1 MSQIAP
7 TLSNKPLIVV
17 AAGGTGGHMVPAHAV
32 AERLR
37 AQGFDVALMT
47 DERGLKYPGLFGGV
61 ETHVLASGTLNGGL
75 KGKISGVRSILAGT
89 GQARRLMQ
97 SRRPAVVV
105 GFGGYP
111 ALPALLAAISLRIP
125 VAIHEQN
132 AVLGR
137 VNRLLARFTTLIATS
152 FKQTQRLKA
161 GLLARTVLTGNPVR
175 QEILALRDLP
185 YPEFSETSAFRI
197 LVIGGSQGAKILA
210 DVVPAAIDLLPADL
224 KRRVRITQQCREAD
238 LEPVKK
244 LYSRVGIAAECSAYI
259 TDMADKLR
267 WSHLVIARA
276 GASTLSELTAVGRPS
291 ILVPL
296 PSAMD
301 DHQTANAR
309 DVADAGGARLIPQAA
324 FTPEALAEA
333 IMAWA
338 ASPATLLE
346 VAAKAKAAGQPE
358 AAAHLAGLIS
368 RIADKTSNTGDAFA
382 PANTK
387 AAV

>member
-1 MSQIAP
+1 MNQS
-7 TLSNKPLIVV
+7 TRKPLVIV

-37 AQGFDVALMT
+37 AHGYDVALMT
-47 DERGLKYPGLFGGV
+47 DERGLRYPGLFEGV
-61 ETHVLASGTLNGGL
+61 PRHVLASGTLNGGI
-75 KGKISGVRSILAGT
+75 KGKVAALRNILAGT
-89 GQARRLMQ
+89 GQAHRIMQ
-97 SRRPAVVV
+97 GRRPAVVV

-152 FKQTQRLKA
+152 FRETRRLKPA
-161 GLLARTVLTGNPVR
+161 FLERTVLTGNPVR
-175 QEILALRDLP
+175 RDILALRDLP
-185 YPEFSETSAFRI
+185 YPEFNETSAFRI
-197 LVIGGSQGAKILA
+197 LVIGGSQGAKVLA
-210 DVVPAAIDLLPADL
+210 DVVPAAIDLLPQEL

-238 LEPVKK
+238 LDPVRK
-244 LYSRVGIAAECSAYI
+244 LYARIGIAAECSAYI

-276 GASTLSELTAVGRPS
+276 GASTLAELTAVGRPS

-296 PSAMD
+296 PTAMD

-324 FTPEALAEA
+324 FTPEALAQA
-333 IMAWA
+333 IQGWA
-338 ASPATLLE
+338 ENPAALLE

-358 AAAHLAGLIS
+358 AAEHLAQLVS
-368 RIADKTSNTGDAFA
+368 RIAEASSTSGGPAAPNT
-382 PANTK
+382 TR

>member
-1 MSQIAP
+1 MSKP
-7 TLSNKPLIVV
+7 TRKPLVIV

-37 AQGFDVALMT
+37 AHGYDVALMT
-47 DERGLKYPGLFGGV
+47 DERGLRYPGLFEGV
-61 ETHVLASGTLNGGL
+61 PRHVLASGTLNGGI
-75 KGKISGVRSILAGT
+75 KGKVAALRNILAGT
-89 GQARRLMQ
+89 GQAHRIMQ
-97 SRRPAVVV
+97 ARRPAVVV

-152 FKQTQRLKA
+152 FRETRRLKPA
-161 GLLARTVLTGNPVR
+161 FLERTVLTGNPVR
-175 QEILALRDLP
+175 RDILALRDLP

-197 LVIGGSQGAKILA
+197 LVIGGSQGAKVLA
-210 DVVPAAIDLLPADL
+210 DVVPAAIDLLPQEL

-238 LEPVKK
+238 LDPVRK
-244 LYSRVGIAAECSAYI
+244 LYARIGIAAECSAYI
-259 TDMADKLR
+259 TEMADKLR

-276 GASTLSELTAVGRPS
+276 GASTLAELTAVGRPS

-296 PSAMD
+296 PTAMD

-324 FTPEALAEA
+324 FTPEALAQAIQGWAEA
-333 IMAWA
+333 
-338 ASPATLLE
+338 PATLLE

-358 AAAHLAGLIS
+358 AAEHLAQLVS
-368 RIADKTSNTGDAFA
+368 RIAEASSTSGGPAAPSNTR
-382 PANTK
+382 

>member
-1 MSQIAP
+1 MNQS
-7 TLSNKPLIVV
+7 TRKPLVIV

-37 AQGFDVALMT
+37 AHGYDVALMT
-47 DERGLKYPGLFGGV
+47 DERGLRYPGLFEGV
-61 ETHVLASGTLNGGL
+61 PRHVLASGTLNGGI
-75 KGKISGVRSILAGT
+75 KGKVAALRNILAGT
-89 GQARRLMQ
+89 GQAHRIMQ
-97 SRRPAVVV
+97 GRRPAVVV

-152 FKQTQRLKA
+152 FRETRRLKPA
-161 GLLARTVLTGNPVR
+161 FLERTVLTGNPVR
-175 QEILALRDLP
+175 RDILALRDLP
-185 YPEFSETSAFRI
+185 YPEFNETSAFRI
-197 LVIGGSQGAKILA
+197 LVIGGSQGAKVLA
-210 DVVPAAIDLLPADL
+210 DVVPAAIDLLPQEL

-238 LEPVKK
+238 LDPVRK
-244 LYSRVGIAAECSAYI
+244 LYARIGIAAECSAYI

-276 GASTLSELTAVGRPS
+276 GASTLAELTAVGRPS

-296 PSAMD
+296 PTAMD

-324 FTPEALAEA
+324 FTPEALAQA
-333 IMAWA
+333 IQGWA
-338 ASPATLLE
+338 ENPAALLE

-358 AAAHLAGLIS
+358 AAEHLAQLVS
-368 RIADKTSNTGDAFA
+368 RIAEASSTSGGPAAPSNTR
-382 PANTK
+382 

>member
-1 MSQIAP
+1 MNQSIR
-7 TLSNKPLIVV
+7 KPLVIV

-32 AERLR
+32 GERLR
-37 AQGFDVALMT
+37 AHGYDVALMT
-47 DERGLKYPGLFGGV
+47 DERGLRYPGLFEGV
-61 ETHVLASGTLNGGL
+61 PRHVLDSGTLNGGI
-75 KGKISGVRSILAGT
+75 KGKVAALRNILAGT
-89 GQARRLMQ
+89 GQAHRAMQ
-97 SRRPAVVV
+97 ARRPAVVV

-125 VAIHEQN
+125 VVIHEQN

-152 FKQTQRLKA
+152 FRNTQRLKA
-161 GLLARTVLTGNPVR
+161 GLLKRTVLTGNPVR
-175 QEILALRDLP
+175 QDILALRDLP

-210 DVVPAAIDLLPADL
+210 DVVPAAIDLLPQAL

-238 LEPVKK
+238 LDSVRK
-244 LYSRVGIAAECSAYI
+244 LYTRIGIAAECSAYI

-296 PSAMD
+296 PTAMD

-309 DVADAGGARLIPQAA
+309 DVADAGGARLIPQGG

-333 IMAWA
+333 IQSWA
-338 ASPATLLE
+338 ETPANLFD

-358 AAAHLAGLIS
+358 AAEHLAQLIS
-368 RIADKTSNTGDAFA
+368 RIAEATSTSGG
-382 PANTK
+382 PAASSNTK

>member
-1 MSQIAP
+1 MNQR
-7 TLSNKPLIVV
+7 TQKPLIVV

-37 AQGFDVALMT
+37 AKGFDVALMT
-47 DERGLKYPGLFGGV
+47 DERGLRYPGLFEGV
-61 ETHVLASGTLNGGL
+61 PRHVLASGTLNGGVA
-75 KGKISGVRSILAGT
+75 GKVKALRNILAGT
-89 GQARRLMQ
+89 GEAHRAMQ
-97 SRRPAVVV
+97 RRRPAVVV

-137 VNRLLARFTTLIATS
+137 VNRMLARFATLIATS
-152 FKQTQRLKA
+152 FRQTQRLKPA
-161 GLLARTVLTGNPVR
+161 LTERTVLTGNPVR
-175 QEILALRDLP
+175 QDILALRDLP

-197 LVIGGSQGAKILA
+197 LVVGGSQGAKILA
-210 DVVPAAIDLLPADL
+210 DVVPAAIDLLPPEL

-238 LEPVKK
+238 LETVRD
-244 LYSRVGIAAECSAYI
+244 LYARARVAAECSAYI

-267 WSHLVIARA
+267 LTHLVIARA

-296 PSAMD
+296 PTAMD

-309 DVADAGGARLIPQAA
+309 DVADAGGARLIPQAE
-324 FTPEALAEA
+324 FTPEALAGA
-333 IMAWA
+333 IRSWA
-338 ASPATLLE
+338 ETPVRLLDA
-346 VAAKAKAAGQPE
+346 AAKARAAGQPE
-358 AAAHLAGLIS
+358 AAEHLAQLIS
-368 RIADKTSNTGDAFA
+368 RIAESTSTQGGETA
-382 PANTK
+382 PDNTK

>member
-1 MSQIAP
+1 MSKP
-7 TLSNKPLIVV
+7 TRKPLVIV

-37 AQGFDVALMT
+37 AHGYDVALMT
-47 DERGLKYPGLFGGV
+47 DERGLRYPGLFEGV
-61 ETHVLASGTLNGGL
+61 PRHVLASGTLNGGI
-75 KGKISGVRSILAGT
+75 KGKVAALRNILAGT
-89 GQARRLMQ
+89 GQAHRIMQ
-97 SRRPAVVV
+97 ARRPAVVV

-125 VAIHEQN
+125 IAIHEQN

-152 FKQTQRLKA
+152 FRETRRLKPA
-161 GLLARTVLTGNPVR
+161 FLERTVLTGNPVR
-175 QEILALRDLP
+175 RDILALRDLP
-185 YPEFSETSAFRI
+185 YPEFNETSAFRI
-197 LVIGGSQGAKILA
+197 LVIGGSQGAKVLA
-210 DVVPAAIDLLPADL
+210 DVVPAAIDLLPQEL

-238 LEPVKK
+238 LDPVRK
-244 LYSRVGIAAECSAYI
+244 LYARIGIAAECSAYI

-276 GASTLSELTAVGRPS
+276 GASTLAELTAVGRPS

-296 PSAMD
+296 PTAMD

-324 FTPEALAEA
+324 FTPEALAQAIQGWAEA
-333 IMAWA
+333 
-338 ASPATLLE
+338 PATLLE

-358 AAAHLAGLIS
+358 AAEHLAQLVS
-368 RIADKTSNTGDAFA
+368 RIAEASSTSGGPAAPSNTR
-382 PANTK
+382 

>member
-1 MSQIAP
+1 MSKP
-7 TLSNKPLIVV
+7 TRKPLVIV

-37 AQGFDVALMT
+37 AHGYDVALMT
-47 DERGLKYPGLFGGV
+47 DERGLRYPGLFEGV
-61 ETHVLASGTLNGGL
+61 PRHVLASGTLNGGI
-75 KGKISGVRSILAGT
+75 KGKVAALRNILAGT
-89 GQARRLMQ
+89 GQAHRIMQ
-97 SRRPAVVV
+97 ARRPAVVV

-152 FKQTQRLKA
+152 FRETRRLKPA
-161 GLLARTVLTGNPVR
+161 FLERTVLTGNPVR
-175 QEILALRDLP
+175 RDILALRDLP
-185 YPEFSETSAFRI
+185 YPEFNETSAFRI
-197 LVIGGSQGAKILA
+197 LVIGGSQGAKVLA
-210 DVVPAAIDLLPADL
+210 DVVPAAIDLLPQEL

-238 LEPVKK
+238 LDPVRK
-244 LYSRVGIAAECSAYI
+244 LYARIGIAAECSAYI
-259 TDMADKLR
+259 TEMADKLR

-276 GASTLSELTAVGRPS
+276 GASTLAELTAVGRPS

-296 PSAMD
+296 PTAMD

-324 FTPEALAEA
+324 FTPEALAQAIQGWAEA
-333 IMAWA
+333 
-338 ASPATLLE
+338 PATLLE

-358 AAAHLAGLIS
+358 AAEHLAQLVS
-368 RIADKTSNTGDAFA
+368 RIAEASSTSGGPAAPSNTR
-382 PANTK
+382 

>member
-1 MSQIAP
+1 MSLTAH
-7 TLSNKPLIVV
+7 KPLIVV

-32 AERLR
+32 SERLM

-47 DERGLKYPGLFGGV
+47 DERGLRYPGLFGGV
-61 ETHVLASGTLNGGL
+61 ETHVLAAGTLNGGL
-75 KGKISGVRSILAGT
+75 KGKILGVRSILAGT
-89 GQARRLMQ
+89 QQARRLMQ
-97 SRRPAVVV
+97 QRRPAVVV

-125 VAIHEQN
+125 IAIHEQN

-137 VNRLLARFTTLIATS
+137 VNRLLAGFTSLIATS
-152 FKQTQRLKA
+152 FAQTQRLKP
-161 GLLARTVLTGNPVR
+161 GLLKRTVLTGNPVR

-185 YPEFSETSAFRI
+185 FPEFNETSAFRI

-210 DVVPAAIDLLPADL
+210 DVVPAAIDLLPQEL

-244 LYSRVGIAAECSAYI
+244 LYARVGIAAECSAYI

-276 GASTLSELTAVGRPS
+276 GASTLAELTAVGRPS

-324 FTPEALAEA
+324 FTPEALAQA
-333 IMAWA
+333 ITEWA
-338 ASPATLLE
+338 SSPATLRE
-346 VAAKAKAAGQPE
+346 MAANAKAAGQPG
-358 AAAHLAGLIS
+358 AAEHLAQLIS
-368 RIADKTSNTGDAFA
+368 GIAVKTSTTGGVSA

-387 AAV
+387 ATV

>member
-1 MSQIAP
+1 MSQS
-7 TLSNKPLIVV
+7 TRKPLVIV

-37 AQGFDVALMT
+37 AHGYDVALMT
-47 DERGLKYPGLFGGV
+47 DERGLRYPGLFEGV
-61 ETHVLASGTLNGGL
+61 PRHVLASGTLNGGI
-75 KGKISGVRSILAGT
+75 KGKVAALRNILAGT
-89 GQARRLMQ
+89 GQAHRIMQ
-97 SRRPAVVV
+97 GRRPAVVV

-152 FKQTQRLKA
+152 FRETRRLKPA
-161 GLLARTVLTGNPVR
+161 FLERTVLTGNPVR
-175 QEILALRDLP
+175 RDILALRDLP
-185 YPEFSETSAFRI
+185 YPEFNETSAFRI
-197 LVIGGSQGAKILA
+197 LVIGGSQGAKVLA
-210 DVVPAAIDLLPADL
+210 DVVPAAIDLLPQEL

-238 LEPVKK
+238 LDPVRK
-244 LYSRVGIAAECSAYI
+244 LYARIGIAAECSAYI

-276 GASTLSELTAVGRPS
+276 GASTLAELTAVGRPS

-296 PSAMD
+296 PTAMD

-324 FTPEALAEA
+324 FTPEALAQAIQGWAEA
-333 IMAWA
+333 
-338 ASPATLLE
+338 PATLLE

-358 AAAHLAGLIS
+358 AAEHLAQLVS
-368 RIADKTSNTGDAFA
+368 RIAEASSTSGGPAAPSNTR
-382 PANTK
+382 